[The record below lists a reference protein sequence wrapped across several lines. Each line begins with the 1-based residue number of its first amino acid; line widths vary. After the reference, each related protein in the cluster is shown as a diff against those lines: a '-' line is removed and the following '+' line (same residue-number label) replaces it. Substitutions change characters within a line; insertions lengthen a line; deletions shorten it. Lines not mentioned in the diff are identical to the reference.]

1 MNENNDELIIH
12 FNEILLSTAESFQI
26 NCLSH
31 QIRLMYSLL
40 IIIIIYYNY
49 FINYVLFNQISI
61 SIANYASK
69 MY

>member
-26 NCLSH
+26 NCLSL

-49 FINYVLFNQISI
+49 LINYVLFNQISI